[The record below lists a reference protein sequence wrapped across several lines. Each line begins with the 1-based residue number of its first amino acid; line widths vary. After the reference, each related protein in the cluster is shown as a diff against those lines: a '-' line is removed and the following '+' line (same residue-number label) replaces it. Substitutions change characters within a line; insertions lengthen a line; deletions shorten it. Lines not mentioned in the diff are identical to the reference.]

1 MGFLQVAKRERG
13 LKGLSRGFC
22 MSKGTKMR
30 KYICT
35 QGAANIPAKLEDRG
49 QRGMCRDGLESFRAH
64 CRVSFALLRC
74 LQFILEATESH
85 LRVQ

>member
-1 MGFLQVAKRERG
+1 MAERG
-13 LKGLSRGFC
+13 RGVQGLRRGFWT
-22 MSKGTKMR
+22 SKGPKMR